1 MTARRKRPASVQDRL
16 EARTVTVHVSVG
28 HGASVEAE
36 GVPLADVG
44 PLIAY
49 AVELRR
55 ALIERGYDELIPSD
69 VTTVPAARGRG
80 AGRDRGRRG
89 ARPSVRRG
97 AAAGGVR
104 AAVARVGYS
113 NVWRV

>member
-1 MTARRKRPASVQDRL
+1 MTARRKRPASAQERL

-44 PLIAY
+44 HLIAY

-69 VTTVPAARGRG
+69 VTTVPADRVEVPEELADDEARVRPSD
-80 AGRDRGRRG
+80 A
-89 ARPSVRRG
+89 ARP
-97 AAAGGVR
+97 
-104 AAVARVGYS
+104 RVGFAPP
-113 NVWRV
+113 

>member
-1 MTARRKRPASVQDRL
+1 MTARCLRPASALERL

-69 VTTVPAARGRG
+69 VTTVPADRVEVPDETGDDEARVRPSD
-80 AGRDRGRRG
+80 A
-89 ARPSVRRG
+89 ARP
-97 AAAGGVR
+97 
-104 AAVARVGYS
+104 RVGFAPP
-113 NVWRV
+113 

>member
-1 MTARRKRPASVQDRL
+1 MTARRKRPASAQERL

-69 VTTVPAARGRG
+69 VTTVPADRVEVPEELADDEARVRPSD
-80 AGRDRGRRG
+80 A
-89 ARPSVRRG
+89 ARP
-97 AAAGGVR
+97 
-104 AAVARVGYS
+104 RVGFAPP
-113 NVWRV
+113 

>member
-1 MTARRKRPASVQDRL
+1 M
-16 EARTVTVHVSVG
+16 TVHVSVG

-44 PLIAY
+44 HLIAY

-69 VTTVPAARGRG
+69 VTTVPADRVEVPEELADDEARVRPSD
-80 AGRDRGRRG
+80 A
-89 ARPSVRRG
+89 ARP
-97 AAAGGVR
+97 
-104 AAVARVGYS
+104 RVGFAPP
-113 NVWRV
+113 

>member
-1 MTARRKRPASVQDRL
+1 MTARRKRPASAQERL

-69 VTTVPAARGRG
+69 VTTVPADRVEVPEELADDEARVRPS
-80 AGRDRGRRG
+80 DV
-89 ARPSVRRG
+89 ARP
-97 AAAGGVR
+97 
-104 AAVARVGYS
+104 RVGFA
-113 NVWRV
+113 